1 MHTRQRPSARSTLY
15 AAEHVKKHL
24 TKNKIKN
31 IKHKGNKKYKTFKR
45 NKKYK
50 ISIKLIKILKSSYIR
65 SYENK
70 IKMTVCCCMFLL
82 YAMLIPY

>member
-31 IKHKGNKKYKTFKR
+31 IKHKGNKKYKTLNQIK
-45 NKKYK
+45 N
-50 ISIKLIKILKSSYIR
+50 IKLVL
-65 SYENK
+65 N
-70 IKMTVCCCMFLL
+70 L
-82 YAMLIPY
+82 